1 MTDGNG
7 DARGERLQ
15 VMLTPEELAALDD
28 FRFKTRMPSRAS
40 AVRELLKRGLAG
52 EGFVITEAGSK
63 SADFGVI
70 ESGRRAD
77 GSDTSPAGRK
87 SR

>member
-1 MTDGNG
+1 
-7 DARGERLQ
+7 
-15 VMLTPEELAALDD
+15 
-28 FRFKTRMPSRAS
+28 
-40 AVRELLKRGLAG
+40 VRELLKRGLAG